1 MVLGNILLLI
11 VAGLIYLGVGERV
24 LDHLGLTDKA
34 AIGFVLAMVI
44 GTFITLPFSFGGNT
58 VSFNLGGLVPIVLG
72 IYVLTRASAKEVR
85 RCILGIVVTTAI
97 VLAISK
103 LFIFDVNNTFIDS
116 SYLWAI
122 IAAVVA
128 YVIGRSRRAAFVS
141 AVLSINLLDIIN
153 FFWMIA
159 IGGRGS
165 VMFGGAGILDVSV
178 IAGLLAL
185 ILVELVGETLERMQG
200 GHHSDK
206 DSPQVDQVE
215 YAGALVDLQ
224 EAEKAKG
231 ENKENE

>member
-24 LDHLGLTDKA
+24 LDHLGLTDKV

-44 GTFITLPFSFGGNT
+44 GTFITLPFSWAGNT
-58 VSFNLGGLVPIVLG
+58 VSFNLGGLIPIFLG
-72 IYVLTRASAKEVR
+72 IYVLTRANVKEVR
-85 RCILGIVVTTAI
+85 RCVLGIVATTAI
-97 VLAISK
+97 ILAISK

-128 YVIGRSRRAAFVS
+128 YVIGKSRRAAFVS

-159 IGGRGS
+159 AGGKGN

-185 ILVELVGETLERMQG
+185 ILVEVVGETLERMQG

-206 DSPQVDQVE
+206 DTPQIDQVE